1 MRTWLPVC
9 AVLALAAAASQC
21 AAGAGDDDEDMF
33 DHDEDRL
40 VPHGDVVVGSVFT
53 DGAMNATALV
63 LGERV
68 HVLAVV
74 RNKGNGDVALT
85 GIQAHL
91 HSPYRYSLSIQ
102 NFSVMPFEEHGDVPP
117 ILARSFEYRFRP
129 DPSLLPIKYRL
140 TLDAMYN
147 VGGRAHK
154 TSFFNETIVMVEPPL
169 DWSIATVIKV
179 SLALVGVFL
188 AAIAFSAVMKD
199 KSKAS
204 SSWAFLTGSTS
215 SRKKKQ

>member
-117 ILARSFEYRFRP
+117 ILARSFEYRWGVVAQRPVTLVVTMLCRFRP

-179 SLALVGVFL
+179 PQRSVLDANVSGC
-188 AAIAFSAVMKD
+188 
-199 KSKAS
+199 
-204 SSWAFLTGSTS
+204 
-215 SRKKKQ
+215 